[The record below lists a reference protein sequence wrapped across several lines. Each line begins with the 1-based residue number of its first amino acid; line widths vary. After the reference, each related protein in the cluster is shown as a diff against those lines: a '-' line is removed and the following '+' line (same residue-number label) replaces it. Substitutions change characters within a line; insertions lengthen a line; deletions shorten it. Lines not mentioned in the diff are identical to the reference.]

1 MSEIALSVAFI
12 GIILLIGVFLKILSD
27 KKGYP
32 LTLFLLLLEIKLQL
46 SQINRGWVL
55 ILYLP
60 G

>member
-32 LTLFLLLLEIKLQL
+32 LTLFLLLLGIIVNQVF
-46 SQINRGWVL
+46 GF
-55 ILYLP
+55 
-60 G
+60 